1 MPVIS
6 WAVMVAAVRDVAVV
20 AKTNHEGRKVMQV
33 VASIKMKVT
42 LQLSAALS
50 YLLHFLLLSF
60 LQVQVLR
67 GWNLFSFIFVFFT
80 FIRMTGTY
88 RVLITYHFRDYTSE
102 EVRTRITVN
111 AVISSFLNPNRAS
124 VTS

>member
-1 MPVIS
+1 
-6 WAVMVAAVRDVAVV
+6 MVAAVRDVAVV

-33 VASIKMKVT
+33 VSSIKMKVT

-67 GWNLFSFIFVFFT
+67 GWSLFSFIFVFFT
-80 FIRMTGTY
+80 FIRVTGTY
-88 RVLITYHFRDYTSE
+88 RVLITYHFGDYTSE
-102 EVRTRITVN
+102 EVRTRITVS